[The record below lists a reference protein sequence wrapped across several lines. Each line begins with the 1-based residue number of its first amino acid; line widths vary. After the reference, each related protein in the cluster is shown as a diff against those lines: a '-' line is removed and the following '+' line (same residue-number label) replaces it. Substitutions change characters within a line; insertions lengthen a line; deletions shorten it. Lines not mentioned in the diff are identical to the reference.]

1 MDIANAAPC
10 HSLLKD
16 TDIVV
21 LNCKTCN
28 QCLKLDNIAVS
39 VFVEFRLDL
48 DSCRWNTKFMFGP
61 VTQAVLNKK

>member
-16 TDIVV
+16 TEIVI
-21 LNCKTCN
+21 LNCKTYN

-39 VFVEFRLDL
+39 VFVDI
-48 DSCRWNTKFMFGP
+48 
-61 VTQAVLNKK
+61 